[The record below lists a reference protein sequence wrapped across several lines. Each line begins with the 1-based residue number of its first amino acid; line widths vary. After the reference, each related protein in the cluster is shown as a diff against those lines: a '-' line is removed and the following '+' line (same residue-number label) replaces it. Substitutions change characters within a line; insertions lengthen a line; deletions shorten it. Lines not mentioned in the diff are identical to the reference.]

1 MHDDHRC
8 SSALMVPDP
17 ARLLATATTDNG
29 QRTNGQTDQTGFTC
43 LARDPDSA
51 ARLGRLETPHGV
63 VETPAFMPVGTQATV
78 KGITPEQLRATGSRM
93 ILANTFHLALRPGED
108 VVAALGGLHAFM
120 GWDGPILTDSG
131 GFQVFSLAA
140 RNRVRDHGVSFRSH
154 LDGRLLELTPERAT
168 SIQEALGADVA
179 MCLDHCPSLPASESV
194 LCDAVERT
202 IAWARRCKAAH
213 TRRDQA
219 LFGIVQ
225 GGAHA
230 GLRARCAE
238 ELVALDFDGYAIG
251 GVSVGEGHA
260 EIRQALAVTTH
271 LLPEDRPRY
280 LMGVG
285 RPQDLLD
292 AVATGVDLFDCVLPT
307 RNGRNATCF
316 TAKGCV
322 KLRNAAHRRD
332 PRPIEDGCDCLA
344 CGRFSRSYLRHLF
357 LAKEMLGP
365 ILASIHNLTYLHRL
379 TRRIRAAIAEG
390 WFVQLRREVLEALG
404 P

>member
-1 MHDDHRC
+1 
-8 SSALMVPDP
+8 
-17 ARLLATATTDNG
+17 
-29 QRTNGQTDQTGFTC
+29 
-43 LARDPDSA
+43 
-51 ARLGRLETPHGV
+51 

-78 KGITPEQLRATGSRM
+78 KGITPEQLRATGSQM

-131 GFQVFSLAA
+131 GFQIFSLAA
-140 RNRVRDHGVSFRSH
+140 RNRVSDHGVRFRSH
-154 LDGRLLELTPERAT
+154 IDGRLLELTPERAT
-168 SIQEALGADVA
+168 AIQEALGADVA
-179 MCLDHCPSLPASESV
+179 MCLDHCPALPASESV

-213 TRRDQA
+213 SRTDQA

-230 GLRARCAE
+230 GLRARCTE
-238 ELVALDFDGYAIG
+238 GLVALDFDGYAIG
-251 GVSVGEGHA
+251 GVSVGEGPG
-260 EIRQALAVTTH
+260 EIRQALAVSTH

-316 TAKGCV
+316 SGRGYV

-332 PRPIEDGCDCLA
+332 PRPIEDGCACLA
-344 CGRFSRSYLRHLF
+344 CRRFSRSYLRHLF

-379 TRRIRAAIAEG
+379 TLRIRAAISEDR
-390 WFVQLRREVLEALG
+390 FVQLRREVLEALG

>member
-1 MHDDHRC
+1 LT
-8 SSALMVPDP
+8 SDP
-17 ARLLATATTDNG
+17 G
-29 QRTNGQTDQTGFTC
+29 SG
-43 LARDPDSA
+43 
-51 ARLGRLETPHGV
+51 ARLGRLETPHGA

-78 KGITPEQLRATGSRM
+78 KGITPDQLRAAGTQM
-93 ILANTFHLALRPGED
+93 ILANTYHLTLRPGED
-108 VVAALGGLHAFM
+108 VVAAMGGLHRFM

-140 RNRVRDHGVSFRSH
+140 RNRVSDQGVTFRSH
-154 LDGRLLELTPERAT
+154 IDGRLLGLTPERAVA
-168 SIQEALGADVA
+168 IQQALGSDVA
-179 MCLDHCPSLPASESV
+179 MCLDHCPSLPTSKSLIAE
-194 LCDAVERT
+194 AVQRT
-202 IAWARRCKAAH
+202 IAWARRCKDAH
-213 TRRDQA
+213 TRSDQA

-230 GLRARCAE
+230 DLRAHCVAE
-238 ELVALDFDGYAIG
+238 LLALDLDGYAVG
-251 GVSVGEGHA
+251 GVSVGEGH
-260 EIRQALAVTTH
+260 EEVRQALAVTTH
-271 LLPEDRPRY
+271 LLPADRPRY

-292 AVATGVDLFDCVLPT
+292 AVATGIDLFDCVLPT

-316 TAKGCV
+316 TEQGFV

-332 PRPIEDGCDCLA
+332 PRPIEEACDCLA
-344 CGRFSRSYLRHLF
+344 CRGFSRSYLRHLF

-379 TRRIRAAIAEG
+379 MRRIREAIRMG
-390 WFVQLRREVLEALG
+390 RFVQLRLDVLEALG